1 MFNDTH
7 EFKLHDGQFAL
18 RTVAFQKSGFVRPE
32 TIRAESGVGNVRYAL
47 PLGPGG
53 QTNLRD
59 RMTAGTGQV
68 IVGRVD
74 HLAAIERALPSA
86 QVGLFPCTNGD
97 VQVPG
102 QQSFDGR
109 CGNEMSMSEF
119 LVVMMSLFQ
128 VLLLR

>member
-1 MFNDTH
+1 MVLDGDRLMLNHPD
-7 EFKLHDGQFAL
+7 EFKLHDGQFTLRAVAL
-18 RTVAFQKSGFVRPE
+18 QKRGFVRPE
-32 TIRAESGVGNVRYAL
+32 TIRAESGVGNVRYTL
-47 PLGPGG
+47 TIGPGG

-97 VQVPG
+97 VQ
-102 QQSFDGR
+102 
-109 CGNEMSMSEF
+109 MSRPAPPPRPM
-119 LVVMMSLFQ
+119 
-128 VLLLR
+128 